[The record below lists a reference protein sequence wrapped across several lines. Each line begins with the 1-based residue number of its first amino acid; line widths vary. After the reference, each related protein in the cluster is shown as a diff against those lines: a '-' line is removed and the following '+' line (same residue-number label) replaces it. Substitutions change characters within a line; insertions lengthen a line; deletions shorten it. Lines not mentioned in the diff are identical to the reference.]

1 MRRELTERV
10 QVAGHHGL
18 RRPAP
23 LRGEDGLGVLRLIEG
38 GGLRRGQAHKPPRE
52 RLGRPARRA
61 REWSATPRRGRRRE
75 AHELRSLERA
85 GLSASEVVQSSGSG
99 CGLPIAPAW
108 RGCRPVFGNRRIDTW
123 GLRQRTPTCPYC
135 RPSISESPIRLLSP
149 PNSTK
154 RPWCTMRSMV
164 AAANFSSPRIVPH
177 LLNSMF
183 VVSIRLR
190 LS

>member
-108 RGCRPVFGNRRIDTW
+108 RGCRPVFGNRRLDTW
-123 GLRQRTPTCPYC
+123 GPERSRHFGRERRLVLTVVPASANRPSACSRLRTPLSARGARCGRWSP
-135 RPSISESPIRLLSP
+135 RPISRHRGLSP
-149 PNSTK
+149 T
-154 RPWCTMRSMV
+154 C
-164 AAANFSSPRIVPH
+164 
-177 LLNSMF
+177 
-183 VVSIRLR
+183 
-190 LS
+190 